1 MIGQVFAGEF
11 LKLRR
16 SKVTWLT
23 LFAFSLVPL
32 AGGLFMWIVR
42 EPGRAAKLGL
52 LGTKANFAGLEA
64 TWAGYIGLLV
74 QAVGIVGML
83 LLSVIASYLFGREY
97 SERTAKNM
105 LALPVGRHWFVFA
118 KLGVAL
124 VWFAAIMA
132 SCLAEAFAVGSIL
145 GLPGLTTASAAWGA
159 GEVLLA
165 AGISFL
171 LSPLT
176 AWIATIGRGYLPP
189 LGFAILTLVLG
200 NILGATG
207 WGKWFPWSIV
217 PLFSGAAGPRSETL
231 AAGSLI
237 VVGFTF
243 IAGVAATIAQLR
255 WADNTQ

>member
-1 MIGQVFAGEF
+1 MTGQIFATEF
-11 LKLRR
+11 IKLRR

-23 LFAFSLVPL
+23 LLAFSLVPL
-32 AGGLFMWIVR
+32 ACGLFMWIVR

-52 LGTKANFAGLEA
+52 LGTKASFVGLEA
-64 TWAGYIGLLV
+64 TWAGYFGMLV
-74 QAVGIVGML
+74 QAMGIVGML
-83 LLSVIASYLFGREY
+83 LLSVIASYIFGRES

-105 LALPVGRHWFVFA
+105 LALPIGRHGFVAA

-124 VWFAAIMA
+124 AWFAAIVLFG
-132 SCLAEAFAVGSIL
+132 LAEAFAVGSVL
-145 GLPGLTTASAAWGA
+145 GLPGLTAAVAARGVR
-159 GEVLLA
+159 EVLLA

-171 LSPLT
+171 LVPVT
-176 AWIATIGRGYLPP
+176 AWIATMGKGYLPP

-217 PLFSGAAGPRSETL
+217 PLFAGTAGPRAETL
-231 AAGSLI
+231 APGSLI
-237 VVGFTF
+237 VVLLTF
-243 IAGVAATIAQLR
+243 AAGIVATIAQLR

>member
-1 MIGQVFAGEF
+1 MIGQVFATEF

-23 LFAFSLVPL
+23 LLAFSLVPV
-32 AGGLFMWIVR
+32 AGGLFMWILR

-64 TWAGYIGLLV
+64 TWAGYFGMLV

-105 LALPVGRHWFVFA
+105 LALPIGRPWCVAA
-118 KLGVAL
+118 KLVVAL
-124 VWFAAIMA
+124 AWFAAIIGF
-132 SCLAEAFAVGSIL
+132 CLAEAFAIGSAL
-145 GLPGLTTASAAWGA
+145 GLPGLSTRIAARGVR
-159 GEVLLA
+159 ETLLA

-171 LSPLT
+171 LVPVT
-176 AWIATIGRGYLPP
+176 AWIATLGKGYLPP
-189 LGFAILTLVLG
+189 LGFAILTLVMG

-217 PLFSGAAGPRSETL
+217 PLFAGTAGPRAETL
-231 AAGSLI
+231 APGSLI
-237 VVGFTF
+237 VVALTF
-243 IAGVAATIAQLR
+243 IAGVAMTVAQLR